1 VIAWRQ
7 TLFPCFLEE
16 GAALSANGL
25 GETGVRFLLNPAA
38 GRGSAA
44 ARLARLRLLASAAG
58 AGLVVSKSGADIA
71 VQARRAV
78 EDGVSRLVVAGG
90 DGTMHQAAQ
99 GLAGSACALGVVPLG
114 TGNDLAGTLGLP
126 VGLDAAAAHALGGPV
141 RRLDLLRVGDIVGL
155 GYAGVGF
162 DSAVTRFANEEV
174 KRLRGPLVYFYAV
187 LHTLATFTPPTLRVE
202 HDGGVFAGRAMF
214 AVVANLPRFGG
225 GMRIAPEARPDDG
238 WLDLV
243 IVRELS
249 RLALLAVFPRVYR
262 GTHVNHPAVEIHRT
276 RRAAITLDREMTLYG
291 GGEPIATHPAG
302 RPYNIE
308 ILPAALAVVA

>member
-1 VIAWRQ
+1 
-7 TLFPCFLEE
+7 
-16 GAALSANGL
+16 
-25 GETGVRFLLNPAA
+25 LLNPAA
-38 GRGSAA
+38 GRGGAA
-44 ARLARLRLLASAAG
+44 GRLHRFRVLAAAAG

-114 TGNDLAGTLGLP
+114 TGNDLAGTLGIP
-126 VGLDAAAAHALGGPV
+126 TDFEAAVARALAGGI
-141 RRLDLLRVGDIVGL
+141 RRLDLARVEQTVCI

-162 DSAVTRFANEEV
+162 DSAVTRFANEQV

-187 LHTLATFTPPTLRVE
+187 LHTLATFEAPQMRVV
-202 HDGGVFAGRAMF
+202 HDGGTFTGRAMF

-225 GMRIAPEARPDDG
+225 GMRIAPAALPDDG

-249 RLALLAVFPRVYR
+249 RLRLLAVFPKVYR
-262 GTHVNHPAVEIHRT
+262 GTHVGHPEIQIVRT
-276 RRAAITLDREMTLYG
+276 RRAEITLDREMTLYG
-291 GGEPIATHPAG
+291 GGEPVATHAAG
-302 RPYNIE
+302 QPYVVE
-308 ILPAALAVVA
+308 VMPGALPVVA

>member
-1 VIAWRQ
+1 M
-7 TLFPCFLEE
+7 
-16 GAALSANGL
+16 
-25 GETGVRFLLNPAA
+25 LNPAA
-38 GRGSAA
+38 GRGGAA
-44 ARLARLRLLASAAG
+44 GRLHRFRVLAAAAG

-114 TGNDLAGTLGLP
+114 TGNDLAGTLGIP
-126 VGLDAAAAHALGGPV
+126 TDFEAAVARALAGGI
-141 RRLDLLRVGDIVGL
+141 RRLDLARVEQTVCI

-162 DSAVTRFANEEV
+162 DSAVTRFANEQV

-187 LHTLATFTPPTLRVE
+187 LHTLATFEAPQMRVV
-202 HDGGVFAGRAMF
+202 HDGGTFTGRAMF

-225 GMRIAPEARPDDG
+225 GMRIAPAALPDDG

-249 RLALLAVFPRVYR
+249 RLRLLAVFPKVYR
-262 GTHVNHPAVEIHRT
+262 GTHVGHPEIQIVRT
-276 RRAAITLDREMTLYG
+276 RRAEITLDREMTLYG
-291 GGEPIATHPAG
+291 GGEPVATHAAG
-302 RPYNIE
+302 QPYVVE
-308 ILPAALAVVA
+308 VMPGALPVVA

>member
-1 VIAWRQ
+1 
-7 TLFPCFLEE
+7 
-16 GAALSANGL
+16 
-25 GETGVRFLLNPAA
+25 LLNPAA
-38 GRGSAA
+38 GRWGAA
-44 ARLARLRLLASAAG
+44 SRLERLRVLASAAG
-58 AGLVVSKSGADIA
+58 AGLVVSKSGADVA

-78 EDGVSRLVVAGG
+78 DDGVARLVVAGG

-114 TGNDLAGTLGLP
+114 TGNDLAGTLGIP
-126 VGLDAAAAHALGGPV
+126 PDFEAAAAHALIGGV
-141 RRLDLLRVGDIVGL
+141 RRLDLARVEKTVCI

-187 LHTLATFTPPTLRVE
+187 LHTLATFEPPTMRVDY
-202 HDGGVFAGRAMF
+202 DGGTFTGRAMF

-225 GMRIAPEARPDDG
+225 GMRFAPAALPDDG

-249 RLALLAVFPRVYR
+249 RLRLLAVFPKVYR
-262 GTHVNHPAVEIHRT
+262 GTHVDHPEIQIVRT
-276 RRAAITLDREMTLYG
+276 RRAEITLDREMTLYG
-291 GGEPIATHPAG
+291 GGEPVATHAAG
-302 RPYNIE
+302 QPYVVE
-308 ILPAALAVVA
+308 VMPGALPVVA